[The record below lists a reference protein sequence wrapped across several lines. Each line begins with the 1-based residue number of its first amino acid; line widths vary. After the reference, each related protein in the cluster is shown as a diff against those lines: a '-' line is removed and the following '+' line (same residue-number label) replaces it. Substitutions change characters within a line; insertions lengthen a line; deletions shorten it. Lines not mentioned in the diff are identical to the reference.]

1 MDQNIIT
8 IGLYTTVNKLSNGS
22 YEFNT
27 GLYSQTD
34 NITKILFHTSQN
46 EVITNPPLV
55 VVYVVLVPG
64 KVYTHSK
71 DVSIRMPLQELY
83 KPFESV
89 TSKLNKTVTSSLK
102 VNSIYLHS
110 IIHKKFK
117 KDIPP
122 ELSTRFKYIPYKI
135 GSKNEYAFMNGLEA
149 FGSFLDIV
157 KARSITTNLGK
168 RVLNMDSNTEVIN
181 WDELY
186 KHTFGQVEEHDS
198 FGLSRC
204 SATYIAFHNKFLY
217 ICSTSDFAR
226 TLKHELD
233 MFFQEN
239 GRNKSLKVGSRNVI
253 YDLVWTNAAY
263 HHGYTHRLMVRD
275 NFDPSKTFYFYP
287 AATMHPVYGLNKF
300 YITVQRQSWRV
311 SHEKKL
317 PSLRAII
324 HVNGIEIHIDEWV
337 FESLRFLYTHVPKL
351 TQRTDFVETDFK
363 YPNCDMVDYIT
374 LLNKQ
379 PNVEYLEIM
388 QKVLGQRKVDDKCM
402 SDLNSVIAAQALPF
416 IDPIAN
422 EIRCNAKELPDHLT
436 GGKLYGEV
444 NQDQI
449 MIEDAYDYDQNNWQ
463 TVTVT
468 GGRVKA
474 RTRKK

>member
-1 MDQNIIT
+1 MNSIT
-8 IGLYTTVNKLSNGS
+8 IGLYTTVNKLSNS
-22 YEFNT
+22 TYEFNT
-27 GLYSQTD
+27 GLYSQID

-46 EVITNPPLV
+46 EVITHPPLV
-55 VVYVVLVPG
+55 LVYVVLVPG
-64 KVYTHSK
+64 KVYSTPSK
-71 DVSIRMPLQELY
+71 DVSIQMPLQELY
-83 KPFESV
+83 KPFEST
-89 TSKLNKTVTSSLK
+89 TSKLHKSVTSSLK

-117 KDIPP
+117 KEIPP
-122 ELSTRFKYIPYKI
+122 ELFARFKYVPYKI

-157 KARSITTNLGK
+157 KARSITTNQGK
-168 RVLNMDSNTEVIN
+168 RVLNMDSNTEIIDWN
-181 WDELY
+181 ELY

-217 ICSTSDFAR
+217 TCSTSDFVR
-226 TLKHELD
+226 TLKRELD
-233 MFFQEN
+233 AFFQEN
-239 GRNKSLKVGSRNVI
+239 SRTKSLKVGSRNVI

-263 HHGYTHRLMVRD
+263 LHGYTHRLMVRD
-275 NFDPSKTFYFYP
+275 HFDPSKTFYFYP
-287 AATMHPVYGLNKF
+287 AAAMHPVYGLNKF

-311 SHEKKL
+311 THTKKL
-317 PSLRAII
+317 PPLKATIVL
-324 HVNGIEIHIDEWV
+324 HGITIHIDEWM

-363 YPNCDMVDYIT
+363 YAHCDMVDYIT

-379 PNVEYLEIM
+379 PNVEYLEII
-388 QKVLGQRKVDDKCM
+388 QKVLGQRNVEDKCM
-402 SDLNSVIAAQALPF
+402 SELNAVITAQALPF

-436 GGKLYGEV
+436 GGAYEV
-444 NQDQI
+444 NPDQI
-449 MIEDAYDYDQNNWQ
+449 MIEDAYDYDKDTWQ

-468 GGRVKA
+468 GGRT
-474 RTRKK
+474 RRRKK